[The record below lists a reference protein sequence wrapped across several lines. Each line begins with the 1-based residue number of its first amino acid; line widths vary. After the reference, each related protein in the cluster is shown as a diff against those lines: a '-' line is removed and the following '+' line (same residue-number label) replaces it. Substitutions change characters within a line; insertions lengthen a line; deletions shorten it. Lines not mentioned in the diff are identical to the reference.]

1 MVDMQRIDDTRI
13 QTISLMLLALIG
25 FGMLLNITK
34 SFMVPFVIAILFAF
48 LLIPV
53 AEFLLKLHI
62 PHILANAIVLAG
74 FGIILIGLVFLVYGA
89 LSSVTSSLPK
99 YMEKYSLVIK
109 HLTALIQQ
117 YLDIDILQDYKKISI
132 ENLFSVISPSSIMNS
147 VNKSVGTLISFMSRT
162 TLTIIF
168 LMFIVSSRKIFIN
181 KIYDFFHSKEED
193 SKNTVEVIG
202 NVAHQVQRYLFI
214 KTLISIGTGVIFGLV
229 AWLFGLDFAFIWGLM
244 GFVLNF
250 IPTLGPIIATIPPIF
265 LALLQFDSFWYAA
278 AVSICMSAVQ
288 FISGSFVE
296 PLIMGDRLNLN
307 IMAILLSLLLW
318 GIIWGIPGM
327 ILAVPIT
334 ASLNIMLNNIET
346 FRSISILLSK

>member
-1 MVDMQRIDDTRI
+1 
-13 QTISLMLLALIG
+13 
-25 FGMLLNITK
+25 
-34 SFMVPFVIAILFAF
+34 
-48 LLIPV
+48 
-53 AEFLLKLHI
+53 
-62 PHILANAIVLAG
+62 
-74 FGIILIGLVFLVYGA
+74 
-89 LSSVTSSLPK
+89 
-99 YMEKYSLVIK
+99 
-109 HLTALIQQ
+109 
-117 YLDIDILQDYKKISI
+117 
-132 ENLFSVISPSSIMNS
+132 
-147 VNKSVGTLISFMSRT
+147 
-162 TLTIIF
+162 
-168 LMFIVSSRKIFIN
+168 MFIVSSRKIFIN
-181 KIYDFFHSKEED
+181 KIYDFFHSKEDD

-250 IPTLGPIIATIPPIF
+250 IPTLGPVIATIPPIF